1 MKGREI
7 ETIAND
13 IRRAV
18 SKTYKYK
25 QSDYINWKIKD
36 GYFFCLNAALLYD
49 RKTHFI
55 CPVLEVKP
63 VYMDDMYWKII
74 YPHREMKLPD
84 SRRGNGQLSYLA
96 ENIWKEWTPKTLHTE
111 FSPEELERTMTDI
124 FVKSEREIEAFLQ
137 KYPHPDLFGKFLAEN
152 DFGCALSKILVLINK
167 EEFIEAAQ
175 LAKECIAK
183 KKGITNIYVMGE
195 GENRREKSEFEFI
208 WEYCQL
214 KIGDKTE

>member
-1 MKGREI
+1 
-7 ETIAND
+7 
-13 IRRAV
+13 
-18 SKTYKYK
+18 
-25 QSDYINWKIKD
+25 
-36 GYFFCLNAALLYD
+36 
-49 RKTHFI
+49 
-55 CPVLEVKP
+55 
-63 VYMDDMYWKII
+63 MDDMYWKII